1 MINFNLNIN
10 HTDPC
15 SNVHNLY
22 LKVLDVL
29 IHTTT
34 NVEIEEGIATS
45 TEVSSLTFNYQ
56 KYYDSTILES
66 GRISIDS
73 IVLNINSM
81 DILSTIFNYLQ
92 TIYPSIAYTAPE

>member
-1 MINFNLNIN
+1 MIDFNLNIN

-15 SNVHNLY
+15 TNTHNLH
-22 LKVLDVL
+22 LRVMDVL

-34 NVEIEEGIATS
+34 NVEIVEGIATP

-66 GRISIDS
+66 GKNSIDG
-73 IVLNINSM
+73 IILNFSNM
-81 DILSTIFNYLQ
+81 DILATIFNYLQ